1 MTRTYS
7 EPTSAIKS
15 TSILPAIVTA
25 LEQETSKHAPI
36 AYCTPNLLE
45 LKQLFETAQSDAF
58 GLTNHP
64 SWWHAIESLNLGSAF
79 RMDLEQ
85 LARRPL
91 SDHDETKG
99 NLSFLI
105 EDGVVQKAIQLLP
118 FFQHLIIK
126 CGDRG
131 VLVVMSISPDDASQS
146 DWSKKRSNPSQRCI
160 VAYGNSKE
168 TVVLQHIPSLP
179 VDSLVNVTGA
189 GDSFV
194 GALLAILAHQPNVLY
209 HPESLHEAILTS
221 QKAAVLTLQSHSAV
235 SPLLSSIA

>member
-1 MTRTYS
+1 
-7 EPTSAIKS
+7 
-15 TSILPAIVTA
+15 
-25 LEQETSKHAPI
+25 
-36 AYCTPNLLE
+36 
-45 LKQLFETAQSDAF
+45 
-58 GLTNHP
+58 
-64 SWWHAIESLNLGSAF
+64 
-79 RMDLEQ
+79 MDLEQ

-91 SDHDETKG
+91 SDHDGTKG

-105 EDGVVQKAIQLLP
+105 EDGVVHKAIKLLP

-126 CGDRG
+126 CGDQG
-131 VLVVMSISPDDASQS
+131 VLVVMSISPNDASQS

-160 VAYGNSKE
+160 IAHGNSKG
-168 TVVLQHIPSLP
+168 TVVLQHIPSLSL
-179 VDSLVNVTGA
+179 DSLVNVTGA

>member
-1 MTRTYS
+1 
-7 EPTSAIKS
+7 
-15 TSILPAIVTA
+15 
-25 LEQETSKHAPI
+25 
-36 AYCTPNLLE
+36 
-45 LKQLFETAQSDAF
+45 
-58 GLTNHP
+58 
-64 SWWHAIESLNLGSAF
+64 
-79 RMDLEQ
+79 MDLEQ

-91 SDHDETKG
+91 SDHNETKG

-126 CGDRG
+126 CGDQG

-160 VAYGNSKE
+160 VANGNSKE

-194 GALLAILAHQPNVLY
+194 GALLAMLAHQPNVLY